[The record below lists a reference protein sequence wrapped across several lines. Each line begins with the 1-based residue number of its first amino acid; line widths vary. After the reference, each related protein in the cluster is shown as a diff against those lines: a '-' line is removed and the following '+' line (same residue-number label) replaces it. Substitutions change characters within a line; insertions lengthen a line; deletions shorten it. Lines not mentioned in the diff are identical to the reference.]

1 MFWYQVAMA
10 RGFRRL
16 KLLLIIAVSPLS
28 MMPVVGAAPSSPFT
42 KGVRTSAD
50 VVQPAPLQQ
59 DVYILGPGDRLQLQ
73 MLDPSA
79 QAYGGSLEIL
89 NDGTASL
96 ALLGSAQLTGLT
108 ISQAT
113 QWLTQLYGRFLIRP
127 ELTLSLSQPRAMQVT
142 VLGEVQTPG
151 LYSLSAGGEASAVAG
166 VAGAGNPG
174 LPTVVSAIQK
184 AGGITLNSNIRSV
197 TLRRKLP
204 GLSNEVKQVTL
215 DLARLLQNGNL
226 SQNPFVFDGD
236 TITVARAQDPLP
248 EEVIALGAINLSPQ
262 TINVNI
268 IGEVRSPGPLQVKA
282 NTPLVQAILKAGGPT
297 DWRARKN
304 NVELVRINRN
314 GTVSR
319 QTFSMNYNQG
329 VSNAFNPPLRD
340 GDSVIVPRSLY
351 GKTVD
356 VVNQVIA
363 PLGQALNI
371 YAIYCSLGNNNGTNR
386 C

>member
-1 MFWYQVAMA
+1 M
-10 RGFRRL
+10 G
-16 KLLLIIAVSPLS
+16 SPL
-28 MMPVVGAAPSSPFT
+28 AAH
-42 KGVRTSAD
+42 
-50 VVQPAPLQQ
+50 Q

-79 QAYGGSLEIL
+79 QAYGGNLEIL

-127 ELTLSLSQPRAMQVT
+127 ELTLSLSAPRAMQVT

-151 LYSLSAGGEASAVAG
+151 LYSLSPGGDASAVTG
-166 VAGAGNPG
+166 VGGTGNPG
-174 LPTVVSAIQK
+174 LPTVVTAIQK

-197 TLRRKLP
+197 TLRRRLP
-204 GLSNEVKQVTL
+204 GLSSDVKQVTL

-226 SQNPFVFDGD
+226 SQNPFLFDGD
-236 TITVARAQDPLP
+236 TIIVAKALDPLP

-262 TINVNI
+262 TINVSI
-268 IGEVRSPGPLQVKA
+268 IGEVRNPGPIQLKA
-282 NTPLVQAILKAGGPT
+282 NTPLVEAILKAGGPN
-297 DWRARKN
+297 DWRAQKN

-319 QTFSMNYNQG
+319 QSFSLNYSQG

-340 GDSVIVPRSLY
+340 GDSVVVPRSLY

-356 VVNQVIA
+356 VVNQVVA
-363 PLGQALNI
+363 PLGQALNF
-371 YAIYCSLGNNNGTNR
+371 YTLYCSFSNNDGSNR

>member
-1 MFWYQVAMA
+1 MA
-10 RGFRRL
+10 RRVRT
-16 KLLLIIAVSPLS
+16 LLLLALITASPLS
-28 MMPVVGAAPSSPFT
+28 GVPEAGAVPSTPSASFTRGFSGSAAP
-42 KGVRTSAD
+42 
-50 VVQPAPLQQ
+50 VQPAVVNQ

-113 QWLTQLYGRFLIRP
+113 QWLTQLYGRLLIRP
-127 ELTLSLSQPRAMQVT
+127 ELTLSLIQPRAMQVT

-151 LYSLSAGGEASAVAG
+151 LYSLSASGDSSAVVG
-166 VAGAGNPG
+166 VGGAGNPG
-174 LPTVVSAIQK
+174 LPTVVTAIQK

-197 TLRRKLP
+197 TLRRRLP
-204 GLSNEVKQVTL
+204 GLSSDVKEVNL
-215 DLARLLQNGNL
+215 DLAKLLQNGNL
-226 SQNPFVFDGD
+226 SQNPFLFDGD
-236 TITVARAQDPLP
+236 TITVARALDPLP

-268 IGEVRSPGPLQVKA
+268 IGEVRSPGSLQVKA
-282 NTPLVQAILKAGGPT
+282 NTPLVEAILKAGGPT
-297 DWRARKN
+297 DWRASRN

-314 GTVSR
+314 GTVTR
-319 QTFSMNYNQG
+319 QTFSLNYSKG
-329 VSNAFNPPLRD
+329 VSNALNPPLRD
-340 GDSVIVPRSLY
+340 GDSVVVPRSLY

-356 VVNQVIA
+356 VMNQVVA
-363 PLGQALNI
+363 PLGQALNF
-371 YAIYCSLGNNNGTNR
+371 YTLYCSLSNNNGTNR